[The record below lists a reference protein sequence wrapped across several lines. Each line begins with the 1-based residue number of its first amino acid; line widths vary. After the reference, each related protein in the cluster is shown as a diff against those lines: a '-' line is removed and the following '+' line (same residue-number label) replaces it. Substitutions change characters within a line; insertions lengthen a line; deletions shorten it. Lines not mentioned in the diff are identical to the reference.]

1 MKVLNFGSCNIDYV
15 YLLDHI
21 VNAGETE
28 SADTLSVFS
37 GGKGLNQSIAAARAG
52 IPIAH
57 AGCIGEDGEFLAELL
72 KNDHV
77 DITHLKRTPGKTGH
91 AMIQVSKR
99 GENAI
104 CIYPGSNA
112 EVTCADIDKVLACFD
127 EGDMLLLQNEIS
139 NVPYLVE
146 AAHKKGM
153 RILLNP
159 SPMNETIAQLDLS
172 KLSYLILNEI
182 EAVQITG
189 AADPL
194 AALALFRRKYPELS
208 VVLTLGKDGSIYQD
222 SQIQFRQPS
231 FIVEAVDTTAA
242 GDTFTGY
249 FIAGIIRG
257 EDIPTTMVTASCA
270 SAISVSRSGAAPSIP
285 HLAEVKEALS
295 HMQLRD
301 NRP

>member
-52 IPIAH
+52 VPIAH

-139 NVPYLVE
+139 NVPYLV
-146 AAHKKGM
+146 
-153 RILLNP
+153 
-159 SPMNETIAQLDLS
+159 
-172 KLSYLILNEI
+172 
-182 EAVQITG
+182 
-189 AADPL
+189 
-194 AALALFRRKYPELS
+194 
-208 VVLTLGKDGSIYQD
+208 
-222 SQIQFRQPS
+222 
-231 FIVEAVDTTAA
+231 
-242 GDTFTGY
+242 
-249 FIAGIIRG
+249 
-257 EDIPTTMVTASCA
+257 
-270 SAISVSRSGAAPSIP
+270 
-285 HLAEVKEALS
+285 
-295 HMQLRD
+295 
-301 NRP
+301 